1 MYDWERIVQYCWRAT
16 KMSNIWLLSEIWLPL
31 FLYQY
36 LVEYHLIQF
45 SIEQNRIQNI
55 ASYAVFILFVLPGV
69 SIKIDVPCNLAG
81 LGKSPLHPFSRK
93 FWHLW
98 FSEIHFPVFL
108 TFDCFFLPI
117 LRVNGKGL
125 HRALP
130 TRNHLKF
137 SNTCF
142 DLPTKK
148 YNFVPWQYFCG
159 LFSLL
164 AEYIFTLNMVYKR
177 KNMLKV
183 KGLQL
188 HMTGDSVF
196 KKLWIG
202 RGCEASCQYHW
213 AYNPLPQSHF

>member
-1 MYDWERIVQYCWRAT
+1 MILRNT
-16 KMSNIWLLSEIWLPL
+16 
-31 FLYQY
+31 
-36 LVEYHLIQF
+36 F
-45 SIEQNRIQNI
+45 S
-55 ASYAVFILFVLPGV
+55 SF
-69 SIKIDVPCNLAG
+69 
-81 LGKSPLHPFSRK
+81 
-93 FWHLW
+93 
-98 FSEIHFPVFL
+98 FL

-117 LRVNGKGL
+117 LRVNDKGL

-148 YNFVPWQYFCG
+148 YNFVPLQYFCG

-177 KNMLKV
+177 KNMLKM

-188 HMTGDSVF
+188 HMTGDNLF
-196 KKLWIG
+196 KK
-202 RGCEASCQYHW
+202 H
-213 AYNPLPQSHF
+213 